1 MGDREGE
8 SRRQWERVRESGREW
23 ERVIVWLHRVSI
35 HSICRRMVSL
45 YIGRERVRGSG
56 RE

>member
-1 MGDREGE
+1 MGESGRVGDREGE
-8 SRRQWERVRESGREW
+8 SRRRWERVRESGREW

-45 YIGRERVRGSG
+45 F
-56 RE
+56 